1 MTHGGTKAVE
11 LTGIVS
17 QGSPIANA
25 IRDRIDV
32 PADKIEAH
40 ELLYRIGSPAPT
52 AVGLREGD
60 LLIVERRNSGHCA
73 TAELVIVTLGNV
85 AFIGRWWGKHERRA
99 VMNESL
105 EVIAEDVHLHVLGV
119 VNVVMR
125 PTQFS

>member
-1 MTHGGTKAVE
+1 MTRGGTTAVE

-17 QGSPIANA
+17 QGAPIAKV
-25 IRDRIDV
+25 IRDRIEV

-40 ELLYRIGSPAPT
+40 ELLYRVGSPAPT

-60 LLIVERRNSGHCA
+60 LLIVERRNGHCA
-73 TAELVIVTLGNV
+73 TAELVIAALGDL

-105 EVIAEDVHLHVLGV
+105 ATIVEDARLRVLGV

-125 PTQFS
+125 LGPE